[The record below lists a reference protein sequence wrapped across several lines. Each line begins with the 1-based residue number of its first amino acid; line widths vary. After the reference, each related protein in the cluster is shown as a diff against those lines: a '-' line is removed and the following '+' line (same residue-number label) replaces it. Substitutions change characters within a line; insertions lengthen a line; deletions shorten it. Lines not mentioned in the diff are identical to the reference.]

1 MKRFNIQYCKPIK
14 IPIAIGTRLSTN
26 QCPKSQEEIEHM
38 ACVPYAN
45 VVGNTMYAMVST

>member
-1 MKRFNIQYCKPIK
+1 MQDCKPVK
-14 IPIAIGTRLSTN
+14 VALLVGTKLYAD

-45 VVGNTMYAMVST
+45 AFRSLMYVMVST